1 MRILIVEDEE
11 GTRQPFANML
21 KKRGHTVLE
30 TGMGQEAIQII
41 EKERP
46 DMVYLDISLADNV
59 DGMQVLREC
68 KPKFPEIEILMMSA
82 YESEY
87 KEESLKLGA
96 YCFLRKPLTKI
107 EDFLNPIEEIKKK
120 KGL

>member
-30 TGMGQEAIQII
+30 TGMGQEAIEII

-96 YCFLRKPLTKI
+96 YCFLR
-107 EDFLNPIEEIKKK
+107 NR
-120 KGL
+120 